1 MVENVHNYGG
11 RWTEEKLDRVSA
23 YLKAYLNVLKNQEF
37 TRFYIDA
44 FAGTPYY
51 EPGEARKAADY
62 ADNLPGMQEPESV
75 GLRRGSVKRA
85 LDIEPGFDRHIFIEK
100 NARFAEELSML
111 RDQFQQKDIS
121 IRRGDCN
128 AEIERLCEDDWKQ
141 KRYRGVLF
149 LDPYGMQVE
158 WRTIKTIA
166 QTEAIDMWL
175 LLPLGAVN
183 RLLPRSYAPPEPW
196 AKRLTTFFG
205 TDEWRNAF
213 YMEDEQTDLFESD
226 PSFKKR
232 TTVTGISRY
241 FVERLQTIFGNG
253 LAKEPLVLTNTRGIP
268 LYLLCFA
275 CSNPNPKARA
285 IALQIAEHILKDKP

>member
-121 IRRGDCN
+121 IRGETVMLRSNDSVKMTGSKKG
-128 AEIERLCEDDWKQ
+128 IEGFCFSIRMVC
-141 KRYRGVLF
+141 RSN
-149 LDPYGMQVE
+149 
-158 WRTIKTIA
+158 
-166 QTEAIDMWL
+166 
-175 LLPLGAVN
+175 GA
-183 RLLPRSYAPPEPW
+183 R
-196 AKRLTTFFG
+196 
-205 TDEWRNAF
+205 
-213 YMEDEQTDLFESD
+213 
-226 PSFKKR
+226 
-232 TTVTGISRY
+232 
-241 FVERLQTIFGNG
+241 
-253 LAKEPLVLTNTRGIP
+253 
-268 LYLLCFA
+268 
-275 CSNPNPKARA
+275 
-285 IALQIAEHILKDKP
+285 